1 MTTELTRRRFLA
13 LAGATAGAAAAGAAL
28 WPRLVD
34 DHVRSTADLAPTER
48 GRVLVVVEL
57 AGGNDGLNT
66 LVPAAGA
73 YRDAR
78 PTLALPEPD
87 LVPLDGLSSHSLHPA
102 LAPLA
107 AEWSAGRLA
116 AVQGVGIVGQSRSH
130 FAATDRWRAAREE
143 PGATSWLG
151 RWLDATGGSDGSPL
165 RAIAL
170 GVDTRVLAAEDA
182 ISTVVLAPDRFRLQV
197 RDDAGADAVI
207 EAFLATAAPVSSE
220 PTLAAAQLAVPAT
233 VEAVDLLARA
243 QAGTEVDDPSVRHGR
258 TTRLLETAARIV
270 ALDVGA
276 QVLVVGVEG
285 FDTHGRQADRH
296 ADLLAD
302 VAAGIRA
309 FLDEMDRQ
317 GRADDV
323 LVLTTSEFGRRV
335 AENAS
340 LGTDHGFGN
349 VAFLA
354 GAPVRGGLVGETGL
368 DGLVEGDLP
377 IEIDTRSLYAV
388 ALDWLGGPTDDLL
401 GATYDRFD
409 LLRA

>member
-34 DHVRSTADLAPTER
+34 DHVRETADVTPAER
-48 GRVLVVVEL
+48 GRVLLVVEL

-78 PTLALPEPD
+78 PTLALPEAD
-87 LVPLDGLSSHSLHPA
+87 LVPLAGLETHTLHPA
-102 LAPLA
+102 LEPLA
-107 AEWSAGRLA
+107 AAWSAGRLA

-130 FAATDRWRAAREE
+130 FAATDRWRAAREA

-151 RWLDATGGSDGSPL
+151 RWLDATGGADGSPL

-197 RDDAGADAVI
+197 GADADADAVI
-207 EAFLATAAPVSSE
+207 HAFLETAAPVSAE
-220 PTLAAAQLAVPAT
+220 PSLAAAQRAVPTT
-233 VEAVDLLARA
+233 VSAVDLLARA
-243 QAGTEVDDPSVRHGR
+243 QAGAGVDDPSVRHGR

-270 ALDVGA
+270 GLDVGT

-302 VAAGIRA
+302 VAGGIGA
-309 FLDEMDRQ
+309 FLDEMARQ

-335 AENAS
+335 AENGS

-368 DGLVEGDLP
+368 DRLVDGDLP
-377 IEIDTRSLYAV
+377 VEIDTRSLYAV
-388 ALDWLGGPTDDLL
+388 ALDWLGGPTDEIL
-401 GATYDRFD
+401 GASYDRFD
-409 LLRA
+409 LLRP